1 MGLTFA
7 TRHRRRFWRLRSL
20 VIVVVVVAIAGGGLL
35 ALRKGSTTPALPAAE
50 VDAFLGA
57 WSTGDAIGMG
67 ALISTPVPDLAV
79 IAVSLV
85 KSLPG
90 SSARY
95 ARTNLVRTKTGA
107 TATYAAHVTLP
118 GYGAFDWNSAL
129 DLVRVKQAK
138 ETVWRINWRPS
149 DLYPG
154 LATGQ
159 RLTLQQA
166 QWPTRAPIVAAD
178 GSLLAGAQ
186 SVVKIGLEP
195 DRITKTLPQIKKLM
209 KSLVGTTAATIDA
222 ALHGPGVQ
230 PNYFVEIATVPK
242 DTRYDTVLRPRLAP
256 ISGVFFHETKAVL
269 APQDPLGQQ
278 LVGSVGEI
286 TAQQLKELGPP
297 YQVGDLVGRGGLQSV
312 FETRLAGR
320 PAASIVVETPAGK
333 TPGKVVRILKEFVG
347 RDPQPVDVTID
358 SRTQRAA
365 DAALAGETLNAALV
379 AVDVPTGQIRAIVS
393 KPDNGFDRALD
404 GAYPPGSTFKLV
416 TSTALLA
423 AGRNASTPA
432 PCPPTLT
439 VDGETFKNFEG
450 EAPGAIDLAEAF
462 KTSCNNAFIGLAD
475 KLPADALGKAAASY
489 GFGAKWKLPVPSYGG
504 SYPKP
509 RDDAERAAS
518 AIGQGR
524 VLASPLQMASVA
536 AAVASGQWRA
546 PVLITKPASPPTSA
560 PAIDPAILATLRGFM
575 ASVEAPGGTAAGAG
589 LPAGVFGK
597 TGTAEFG
604 NANPPETHAWFV
616 GYRGDLAF
624 AVIVEG
630 GGVGGRVAAPLAAK
644 FLSALPAT

>member
-7 TRHRRRFWRLRSL
+7 TKHRRRFWRLRTL
-20 VIVVVVVAIAGGGLL
+20 VIVVIVVAIAGGGLL
-35 ALRKGSTTPALPAAE
+35 ALRKGSTTPALPASE
-50 VDAFLGA
+50 VDAYLGA
-57 WSTGDAIGMG
+57 WSTGDAQTMASYID
-67 ALISTPVPDLAV
+67 APPSDLA
-79 IAVSLV
+79 ADSASLV
-85 KSLPG
+85 KSASG
-90 SSARY
+90 STARY
-95 ARTNLVRTKTGA
+95 ARTNLVRTRAGA
-107 TATYAAHVTLP
+107 TATYTAHVTLP
-118 GYGAFDWNSAL
+118 GYGSFDWTGAL

-138 ETVWRINWRPS
+138 ETVWRIRWSPA

-154 LATGQ
+154 LAAGQ
-159 RLTLQQA
+159 RLTLQQEP
-166 QWPTRAPIVAAD
+166 WPTRAPIVADD

-186 SVVKIGLEP
+186 DVVDIGLEP
-195 DRITKTLPQIKKLM
+195 DRIAKSLPKIKKLM

-222 ALHGPGVQ
+222 ALHGPGVR
-230 PNYFVEIATVPK
+230 PNYFVPIATVPK
-242 DTRYDTVLRPRLAP
+242 DTRYETVLHPQLEP
-256 ISGVFFHETKAVL
+256 IPGVFFQATKAVL
-269 APQDPLGQQ
+269 APRDPLGQQ
-278 LVGSVGEI
+278 LVGNVGEI
-286 TAQQLKELGPP
+286 TAERLHQLGAP
-297 YQVGDLVGRGGLQSV
+297 YRVGDVVGLTGLQSV

-320 PAASIVVETPAGK
+320 PAAAVVIVSTGPKGA
-333 TPGKVVRILKEFVG
+333 TKVVRTVKRFPG
-347 RDPQPVDVTID
+347 RNPEPVDVTID
-358 SRTQRAA
+358 SPTQRAA
-365 DAALAGETLNAALV
+365 DAALAGVTLPAALV
-379 AVDVPTGQIRAIVS
+379 AIDVPTGQIRAIVS

-404 GAYPPGSTFKLV
+404 GAYPPGSTFKLI

-423 AGRNASTPA
+423 AGRTASTPA

-475 KLPADALGKAAASY
+475 KLPADALGTAATSY
-489 GFGAKWKLPVPSYGG
+489 GFGAKWKLPVPSFGG

-509 RDDAERAAS
+509 RDNAERAAS

-546 PVLITKPASPPTSA
+546 PVLVTKPAGQPTSA
-560 PAIDPAILATLRGFM
+560 PAVDPAILATLRGFM
-575 ASVEAPGGTAAGAG
+575 ASVEQPGGTAAGAG

-604 NANPPETHAWFV
+604 SANPPETHAWFV
-616 GYRGDLAF
+616 GYRGNLAF

-644 FLSALPAT
+644 FLSGL